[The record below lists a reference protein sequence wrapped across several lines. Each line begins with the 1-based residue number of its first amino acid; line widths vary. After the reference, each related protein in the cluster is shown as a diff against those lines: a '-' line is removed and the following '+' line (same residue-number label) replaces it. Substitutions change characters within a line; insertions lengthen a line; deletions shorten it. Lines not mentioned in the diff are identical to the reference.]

1 MNYFNY
7 LKMCNILDV
16 SSLLSAWPL
25 NLLEYNAYIPR
36 SITTIQSFV
45 CFYITQD

>member
-1 MNYFNY
+1 MFPTILYKNSHELIKSNNYFNY

-25 NLLEYNAYIPR
+25 NLLEYNAYVP
-36 SITTIQSFV
+36 
-45 CFYITQD
+45 